1 MSDDPLTYLL
11 DRFAT
16 DAVTLRAR
24 TDLLVGKPAPEH
36 GPDGNASRE
45 MAEACEQV
53 IAMLKDLEQQS
64 DDELLDALD
73 ALGPELHALSERAPN
88 DFVRSVYGGAATR
101 IEQVVQR
108 ARGDDDEDD
117 DEDDE

>member
-1 MSDDPLTYLL
+1 MSDDALTYLL

-24 TDLLVGKPAPEH
+24 TDLLRGKPAPEH

-64 DDELLDALD
+64 DEALLDALD

-108 ARGDDDEDD
+108 ARGDADDNDE
-117 DEDDE
+117 EDDE